1 MNPDDFK
8 AWRQA
13 MGLSQQKAAEVLG
26 ISKSSV
32 ELYEAGKRR
41 DDGRPV
47 EIPKTVAL
55 ACAAVAKG
63 LAPWI
68 APKA

>member
-1 MNPDDFK
+1 MTPQEFQK
-8 AWRQA
+8 TREHL
-13 MGLSQQKAAEVLG
+13 GLSQQKLADAIG

-32 ELYEAGKRR
+32 ELYERGKRR

-55 ACAAVAKG
+55 ALAALCLGITDYHGPGA
-63 LAPWI
+63 
-68 APKA
+68 